1 MQITRKIL
9 KAIGV
14 LLLFLL
20 LVIACFRLAPIFRE
34 NGVPDEIAPKSGRFI
49 QVSDA
54 RIFVQE
60 QGPKAGQS
68 VLLVHGTGAWSGL
81 WQETATALSDQGY
94 RTLAVDLPPFG
105 FSELRGTNDYTR
117 TAQARRLAEL
127 VDALGGSRPI
137 LVGHS
142 YGGGPA
148 AEFALR
154 EPQKL
159 RKLVLVDAALG
170 IGEAAGKPLHLPLRS
185 QLLREALVSMTA
197 ANPLMTRR
205 ILSTFIHRKD
215 RALPKYVAILSRP
228 LGKRNYTESV
238 ASWLPN
244 LLAVDADALSAQ
256 ARPWRK
262 LDLPVE
268 MLWGDKDTVTPLT
281 QAKYLANL
289 LSNGNLTILPEI
301 GHIPQVEAPDIFQR
315 ELLKALSDRSSH
327 SPQLSDVGQLKPIS
341 VPRPLAANSTDRALT
356 NSSAAHR

>member
-1 MQITRKIL
+1 
-9 KAIGV
+9 
-14 LLLFLL
+14 
-20 LVIACFRLAPIFRE
+20 VIASFRLASGFRE
-34 NGVPDEIAPKSGRFI
+34 DGVPDKIAPARGRFI

-54 RIFVQE
+54 RIFLQE
-60 QGPKAGQS
+60 QGPKEGQP
-68 VLLVHGTGAWSGL
+68 VMLVHGTGAWGGL
-81 WQETATALSDQGY
+81 WQETATALSDRGY
-94 RTLAVDLPPFG
+94 RTLSVDLPPFG
-105 FSELRGTNDYTR
+105 FSELRGNNDYTR
-117 TAQARRLAEL
+117 AAQARRLAEL
-127 VDALGGSRPI
+127 VVVLGGQSPI

-185 QLLREALVSMTA
+185 QSLREALVSMTA

-238 ASWLPN
+238 ASWLPS
-244 LLAVDADALSAQ
+244 LLIVDADALSAKEN
-256 ARPWRK
+256 AWRK

-268 MLWGDKDTVTPLT
+268 VLWGDEDTVTPLT
-281 QAKYLANL
+281 QAKHLASL
-289 LSNGNLTILPEI
+289 LRRGKLTILPEV
-301 GHIPQVEAPDIFQR
+301 GHIPQVEAPDMFQSA
-315 ELLKALSDRSSH
+315 LLKAVSDR
-327 SPQLSDVGQLKPIS
+327 
-341 VPRPLAANSTDRALT
+341 
-356 NSSAAHR
+356 